1 MRNITY
7 NNPANVTT
15 VFRNRAPEWKILIT
29 IHTHS
34 NQVTSIVVDGFE
46 TQEVAVAAANVINND
61 LRMVY
66 DTYTVTPFEAVR

>member
-34 NQVTSIVVDGFE
+34 N
-46 TQEVAVAAANVINND
+46 
-61 LRMVY
+61 
-66 DTYTVTPFEAVR
+66 